1 MELEKLSV
9 AEIKERLSSEYGY
22 SQEEITSIGGKVA
35 LREALDLEIKKHLVF
50 GEEESISDYNDELE
64 EVEMDRS
71 SPGWSDYVIS
81 LFREDE
87 MMVKNDNKYPTLKG
101 LRRVFYN
108 IFGPPS
114 FSGVIDYSS
123 PNTESSPGRAHANY
137 ELVFYD
143 CGREMRYRGAADAYP
158 GNIAGGYQVYPLA
171 IAENR
176 AEARAYRKALMLN
189 IVTAEEMGNE
199 ESHFVSVL
207 SSTGEFNE
215 SEPMNDNQILVVKNK
230 SKELNIDPDRFLDF
244 MKKELSVDKLS
255 KKEGLECV
263 KRISMYSN
271 NPSIIPGELK

>member
-1 MELEKLSV
+1 MELKKLSV
-9 AEIKERLSSEYGY
+9 EEIKEQLSTEFGY
-22 SQEEITSIGGKVA
+22 SQNEINEIGNKVA
-35 LREALDLEIKKHLVF
+35 LRQALELEIQKHVVF
-50 GEEESISDYNDELE
+50 GEEESISVVDQDLE

-101 LRRVFYN
+101 LRRVFYTL
-108 IFGPPS
+108 FGAPI

-123 PNTESSPGRAHANY
+123 PTTESSPGRAHANY
-137 ELVFYD
+137 ELMFYD

-199 ESHFVSVL
+199 EQHFVSVL

-215 SEPMNDNQILVVKNK
+215 TEPMNDNQMLVVKNK
-230 SKELNIDPDRFLDF
+230 SKELNIDPDKFLDF
-244 MKKELSVDKLS
+244 MKKDLGVDKLS

-263 KRISMYSN
+263 KRISMFSN

>member
-1 MELEKLSV
+1 MELKKLSV
-9 AEIKERLSSEYGY
+9 EEIKDRLSSEYGY
-22 SQEEITSIGGKVA
+22 SQEEITNIGGKVA

-50 GEEESISDYNDELE
+50 GDEEEVSSYTDKLE

-87 MMVKNDNKYPTLKG
+87 MMVKNENKYPTLKG

-114 FSGVIDYSS
+114 FSGVVDYSS
-123 PNTESSPGRAHANY
+123 PTTESSPGRAHANY

-215 SEPMNDNQILVVKNK
+215 SEPMNDNQMLVVKNK
-230 SKELNIDPDRFLDF
+230 SKELNIDLDKFLEF
-244 MKKELSVDKLS
+244 MKKDLSVDKLS

>member
-1 MELEKLSV
+1 MELKKLSV
-9 AEIKERLSSEYGY
+9 EEIKERLSSEYGY
-22 SQEEITSIGGKVA
+22 SQEEITNIGGKVA

-50 GEEESISDYNDELE
+50 GDEEAVSGYADELE

-114 FSGVIDYSS
+114 FSGVIDYAS
-123 PNTESSPGRAHANY
+123 PTIESSPGRAHANY

-207 SSTGEFNE
+207 SSTGEFDE
-215 SEPMNDNQILVVKNK
+215 SELMNDNQIIVVKNK
-230 SKELNIDPDRFLDF
+230 SKELNIDPDKFLDF
-244 MKKELSVDKLS
+244 MKKELGVSKLS
-255 KKEGLECV
+255 KKEGLQCV
-263 KRISMYSN
+263 KRISSYSN
-271 NPSIIPGELK
+271 DPRTIPGELK